1 MSLAPLQALV
11 VNAPPAAPAGTPPS
25 PTSSTTP
32 TKKRARYHFPL
43 YVKAIGLN
51 GNANLT
57 MQIFPGML
65 SNPQI
70 ETLFDNERDP
80 AVIAAQ
86 LTPTEYALMGEL
98 LARGGA
104 DYGSNWTFGNGK
116 FTRYARRPPFVRDF
130 YKHYQYTGQSSYKNP
145 VAERLLQRR
154 CKFVVAFRDLD
165 KATAVWQAATDMLKQ
180 TMLDARQNPR
190 ALQPKKPAK

>member
-1 MSLAPLQALV
+1 
-11 VNAPPAAPAGTPPS
+11 
-25 PTSSTTP
+25 
-32 TKKRARYHFPL
+32 
-43 YVKAIGLN
+43 
-51 GNANLT
+51 
-57 MQIFPGML
+57 MQTFPGML

-104 DYGSNWTFGNGK
+104 DYGSNWTFGSGK
-116 FTRYARRPPFVRDF
+116 LTRYARRPPFTQDVYHPKAAIF
-130 YKHYQYTGQSSYKNP
+130 TAPYKNDTA
-145 VAERLLQRR
+145 VRLLQRR

-190 ALQPKKPAK
+190 ALQPKKPVK